1 VKTIVVNN
9 QKGGVGKTMLAVHLA
24 WFLAEER
31 GARVL
36 FIDLDPQGN
45 ASYTLD
51 GERNGG
57 SSSALFFG
65 PDVQIEGLPGITVL
79 RADEKLHSVEQN
91 INTAVP
97 AMAKRFAALKDQ
109 FDFCVIDTPPTWG
122 GRNFAAL
129 LVTDYVISPIDL
141 EDYSLQGVG
150 TLRKQVKLVEDQARG
165 GRRIGFLG
173 LLPSRLV
180 SNSPRQREH
189 LKTLIHQG
197 GTSLM
202 FQGVITQRQGY
213 AEALSTKT
221 PVWTIKKSA
230 AQDAARELRGV
241 LATIKDRMA
250 ASIPA

>member
-97 AMAKRFAALKDQ
+97 AMAKRFVTFKDQ

-180 SNSPRQREH
+180 SNSPRQRAH
-189 LKTLIHQG
+189 LRTLIQQAG
-197 GTSLM
+197 ASLL
-202 FQGVITQRQGY
+202 FEGVITQRQGY
-213 AEALSTKT
+213 AEALSAKT

-241 LATIKDRMA
+241 LATIKNRMA
-250 ASIPA
+250 APIAA

>member
-1 VKTIVVNN
+1 MKTIVVNN

-36 FIDLDPQGN
+36 VIDLDPQGN
-45 ASYTLD
+45 ASYTLAA
-51 GERNGG
+51 ERTAGL
-57 SSSALFFG
+57 SSSLFFG
-65 PDVQIEGLPGITVL
+65 PDTTLEGLPGITL
-79 RADEKLHSVEQN
+79 LKADEKLHSVEQH

-109 FDFCVIDTPPTWG
+109 FDYCVIDTPPTWG

-173 LLPSRLV
+173 LLPSRLI
-180 SNSPRQREH
+180 SNSPRQREN
-189 LKTLIHQG
+189 LKTLVSQG

-213 AEALSTKT
+213 AEALSTKA

-250 ASIPA
+250 APIVA

>member
-1 VKTIVVNN
+1 MRTIVVNN

-24 WFLAEER
+24 WFLAEDR
-31 GARVL
+31 AARVL

-45 ASYTLD
+45 ATYTLSA
-51 GERNGG
+51 ERSGG
-57 SSSALFFG
+57 QSSALFFG
-65 PDVQIEGLPGITVL
+65 PDLKIEALPGITVL
-79 RADEKLHSVEQN
+79 RADEKLHGVDQSLNV
-91 INTAVP
+91 AVP
-97 AMAKRFAALKDQ
+97 AMAKRFAALRDD
-109 FDFCVIDTPPTWG
+109 FDYCVIDTPPTWG

-150 TLRKQVKLVEDQARG
+150 SLRKQVKLVEDQARG
-165 GRRIGFLG
+165 GKRIGFLG

-180 SNSPRQREH
+180 SNSPRQREN
-189 LKTLIHQG
+189 LKTLISQG

-202 FQGVITQRQGY
+202 FEGVITQRQGY
-213 AEALSTKT
+213 AEALSLKA

-230 AQDAARELRGV
+230 AQDAARELRAV

-250 ASIPA
+250 APVAA